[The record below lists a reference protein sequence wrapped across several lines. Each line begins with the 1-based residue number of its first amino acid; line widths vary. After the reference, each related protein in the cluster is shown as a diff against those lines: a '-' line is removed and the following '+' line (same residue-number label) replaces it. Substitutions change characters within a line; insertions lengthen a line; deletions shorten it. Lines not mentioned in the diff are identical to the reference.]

1 MTKEIIAVY
10 QDCVL
15 CGVKGRQKIAD
26 LAAEGVNIRKASF
39 ITEEGRELCAEAVS
53 KGIGSMPFYVC
64 EGEYATSIEALIT
77 KRPESKPKKS
87 QKTAEKTDKTASKNK
102 KVAKEVNDGADTEA

>member
-1 MTKEIIAVY
+1 MIKEIIAVY

-26 LAAEGVNIRKASF
+26 LAAKGVNIRKVSF

-64 EGEYATSIEALIT
+64 DGEYATNIKALIT
-77 KRPESKPKKS
+77 KKPANRPKRS
-87 QKTAEKTDKTASKNK
+87 QKTVEKADKTASKNK
-102 KVAKEVNDGADTEA
+102 KVAKEVNDGADTEV

>member
-1 MTKEIIAVY
+1 MTEIIAVY

-26 LAAEGVNIRKASF
+26 LAAEGVNIRKVSF
-39 ITEEGRELCAEAVS
+39 ITEEGRDLCAKALQ
-53 KGIGSMPFYVC
+53 KGIGSMPFYVR

-77 KRPESKPKKS
+77 KKPANKSKKTQKVTKADAKKLI
-87 QKTAEKTDKTASKNK
+87 KHIEK
-102 KVAKEVNDGADTEA
+102 VKEQDNGADTEV

>member
-1 MTKEIIAVY
+1 MVKEIIAVY

-26 LAAEGVNIRKASF
+26 LAAEGVNIRKVSF
-39 ITEEGRELCAEAVS
+39 ITEEGRELCTKALQ

-77 KRPESKPKKS
+77 KKPANKPKKS
-87 QKTAEKTDKTASKNK
+87 QKIAEKTNKTASKNK
-102 KVAKEVNDGADTEA
+102 KVAKEVNDGADTEV